1 MNLKKWK
8 GKVITSKYVG
18 TGPSSYDKRI
28 YRAAVSQ
35 RLRNAVQ
42 SGRQA
47 AGTDN
52 KGRFW
57 KWCKSD
63 LRSILSFCTG
73 HEVASSQS
81 KLTSPQS
88 LYDFAGGIRSV
99 RTPIRA
105 HIFSHHPVSP
115 ERRYDSADY
124 SNYSNRNSRTCH
136 LASSRTTF
144 KSLPTDQT
152 ASEFYQKILRNACL
166 HSNWE
171 SSSQMLLTTSW
182 KHIYNIWADLT
193 SSKLCC

>member
-124 SNYSNRNSRTCH
+124 SNYSDRNSRTCLPPCLFEDNIQIPSNGPDGLWILPKDIKKCLPSQQLRILFTNASNNVLEAH
-136 LASSRTTF
+136 L
-144 KSLPTDQT
+144 
-152 ASEFYQKILRNACL
+152 
-166 HSNWE
+166 
-171 SSSQMLLTTSW
+171 
-182 KHIYNIWADLT
+182 
-193 SSKLCC
+193 